1 MLAACFWGA
10 VLASVARGESTSVRV
25 PEPKPWLPWLGPLSP
40 QSFRL
45 PEVPSPLANPSR
57 SWTIEQ
63 ALARA
68 LEANPDVQVALATVQ
83 RQDGL
88 RLQGVAALFPRI
100 GLTGS
105 IDRRDRALIDRSPT
119 ELALPPSS
127 LNPVTDRGYD
137 YRLEVR
143 QTLFNGLGNWHQVR
157 RLALLQ
163 KKASVDARD
172 LYLRVASQIR
182 QAFDATLLRQTVVDV
197 RRDAVRDLTRLS
209 EVARKR
215 FQAGEISEFESLRA
229 ETALRSAEAE
239 LAQAESDLARAQE
252 MFCRILYIEK
262 PPGGVR
268 LTGAMTPLV
277 YLEPFDVALSR
288 AKASRLDVRSAELQL
303 DAAKLAQ
310 RVAAAGLLPRIEAF
324 GGYGVRTSYYNY
336 DRELEGWTAGL
347 LGRWD
352 LFDSGQT
359 YGAIRAQKAERR
371 IAEIRLAEAQRVVG
385 SQIRELFAALE
396 QSKTV
401 MAAHISA
408 RDLGE
413 RSVREARRLFE
424 VGRVSLEQVLN
435 AEVAY
440 RNALAGYLGAVFS
453 NNTTIYQ
460 LDYATANEAYLD
472 AAARA
477 VK

>member
-1 MLAACFWGA
+1 MGIAA
-10 VLASVARGESTSVRV
+10 LASVGSAESSSVRV

-45 PEVPSPLANPSR
+45 PEVPSPLANPSQ

-88 RLQGVAALFPRI
+88 RLQGVAGLFPRI

-105 IDRRDRALIDRSPT
+105 IDRRDRALIDRSPG
-119 ELALPPSS
+119 ELALPPSAQTAI
-127 LNPVTDRGYD
+127 TDRSYD

-197 RRDAVRDLTRLS
+197 RRDAARDLTRLA

-262 PPGGVR
+262 PPGGLR
-268 LTGAMTPLV
+268 LRGEMTPLG
-277 YLEPFDVALSR
+277 YSEPFEAALSR

-336 DRELEGWTAGL
+336 DRELEGWTAGIM
-347 LGRWD
+347 GRWD
-352 LFDSGQT
+352 IFDSGQT
-359 YGAIRAQKAERR
+359 YGAMRAQKAERR

-460 LDYATANEAYLD
+460 LDYATANEAFLE